1 MAEAPRRA
9 KGSAAARTHSHSTD
23 PLEAIRVL
31 AHLLGTHALAALA
44 ALAAA
49 AAACDDGAQV
59 ADHLERQQRPL
70 SLSRVLLL
78 LLLRPLPSRGGA
90 PEHRRAGR
98 RALAQV
104 GQQPQRRPVA
114 RAQP

>member
-31 AHLLGTHALAALA
+31 AHLLGTHALALAALA
-44 ALAAA
+44 AAAA

-78 LLLRPLPSRGGA
+78 LRPLPSRGGA
-90 PEHRRAGR
+90 PKHRRAGR